1 MATPVL
7 GIKWSFRN
15 HYFSFNSWF
24 LLCQGINIIIW
35 LNLILGPYIIL
46 YNVACKNFDLN
57 LQRILLS
64 CKILDIAVVL
74 VLLYRQTLPSCK
86 KFSNFYPCYIFWLG
100 MLYSIKNMIIYYI
113 FNFAT
118 LRFLLWIYQGIYKWK
133 SRILHA
139 HQILLS
145 II

>member
-1 MATPVL
+1 MATLAL
-7 GIKWSFRN
+7 GIKCSFRS

-24 LLCQGINIIIW
+24 LLCQGINIIIL
-35 LNLILGPYIIL
+35 LNLRLGPYIIL

-74 VLLYRQTLPSCK
+74 VLLYCQTLPSCK

-100 MLYSIKNMIIYYI
+100 TLYSIKNYDNILYRKP
-113 FNFAT
+113 NF
-118 LRFLLWIYQGIYKWK
+118 LSFLFVQ
-133 SRILHA
+133 LHA
-139 HQILLS
+139 NQILLS
-145 II
+145 IR